1 LGDNAG
7 RGARAEEDE
16 AMDQDAKKTALLM
29 IPYGLQVIGARAGAA
44 STLGTV
50 NWTTQA
56 SFKPPLVVVGV
67 KAGSGM
73 HALIEQSGAFSLSF
87 LGTGQKDVAFAFFRH
102 VEPEGDRIGGY
113 EVTAG
118 PATGCPVLD
127 VAPAWIECTVA
138 GFYELGD
145 HTTVVGEVVEAGVAA
160 ESEPLT
166 LAEVG
171 VKYGG

>member
-1 LGDNAG
+1 
-7 RGARAEEDE
+7 
-16 AMDQDAKKTALLM
+16 MDLDAKKTALLM
-29 IPYGLQVIGARAGAA
+29 IPYGLQVVGARAGDAA
-44 STLGTV
+44 TLGTV

-56 SFKPPLVVVGV
+56 SFTPPLIVVGI
-67 KAGSGM
+67 KADSGM
-73 HALIEQSGAFSLSF
+73 HALIKESGAFSVSF

-102 VEPEGDRIGGY
+102 VEPEGSQIGGY
-113 EVTAG
+113 DVTPG
-118 PATGCPVLD
+118 PVTGCPTLD
-127 VAPAWIECTVA
+127 VAPAWVECTVA

-145 HTTVVGEVVEAGVAA
+145 HSTVVGEVVEAGVAS